1 MLIKF
6 RLAQRLFGALVA
18 RVKHYVLVINLWEGI
33 LGLLTLEMLGLS
45 MLINSHSRK
54 SQLLK
59 ERASY

>member
-33 LGLLTLEMLGLS
+33 LGLLTLEMLGL
-45 MLINSHSRK
+45 
-54 SQLLK
+54 
-59 ERASY
+59 